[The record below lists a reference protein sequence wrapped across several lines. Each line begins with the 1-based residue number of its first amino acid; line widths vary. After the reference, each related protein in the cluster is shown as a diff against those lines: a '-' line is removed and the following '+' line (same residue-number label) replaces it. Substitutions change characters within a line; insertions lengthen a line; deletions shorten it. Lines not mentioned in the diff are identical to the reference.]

1 MTGGPLG
8 STTSACC
15 DGCLARPWLLARLG
29 MHLDRARPRI
39 EALLA
44 LSDPDL
50 IDAVG
55 GKQRDIVHSELGG
68 FDPARA
74 RREAVEVGV
83 ELVCRCN
90 DTYPARLHDL
100 DNPPAVLHVS
110 GSRARFSELIEEEPV
125 AIVGAR
131 RASEYGLGLAEALGR
146 GLGAAG
152 VTVLSGMALGIDC
165 AAHTGALSV
174 EGGTVA
180 VLPCGPE
187 HPYPQSKRRLHRRI
201 IEHGAVV
208 SELPP
213 RSGVF
218 RWAFPAR
225 NRIIAGLAAMTAVV
239 EAGDW
244 SGALV
249 TARIAASL
257 GRPIGAVP
265 GRVGTS
271 QAAGPNDL
279 LAAGASVVRGAQDV
293 LDALYG
299 VGVRRID
306 TATRPPLAADLERL
320 LAAVSDGQDTVGAI
334 ARAGFTAE
342 AGLSALAALELGG
355 YVRRGPGG
363 RIVVI

>member
-1 MTGGPLG
+1 MIGGAG
-8 STTSACC
+8 EAGTSACC
-15 DGCLARPWLLARLG
+15 ERCLARPWLLARLG
-29 MHLDRARPRI
+29 MHLDRARARI

-44 LSDPDL
+44 LPDLDL

-55 GKQRDIVHSELGG
+55 GKQRDVVRSELGC
-68 FDPARA
+68 FDPDRA

-83 ELVCRCN
+83 ELVCRC
-90 DTYPARLHDL
+90 DDAYPVRLRDL
-100 DNPPAVLHVS
+100 DNAPAVLHVV
-110 GSRARFSELIEEEPV
+110 GSRRRFSQLLEEEPV
-125 AIVGAR
+125 AVVGAR

-152 VTVLSGMALGIDC
+152 VTVLSGMAVGIDC

-187 HPYPQSKRRLHRRI
+187 HPYPRSKRRVHRRI

-213 RSGVF
+213 GSGVF

-225 NRIIAGLAAMTAVV
+225 NRIIAGLAAMTVVV

-257 GRPIGAVP
+257 GRPLGAVP

-271 QAAGPNDL
+271 QAAGPNGL

-299 VGVRRID
+299 SGVRRVD
-306 TATRPPLAADLERL
+306 AAARAPLAADLERL
-320 LAAVSDGQDTVGAI
+320 LAAVRDGHDTVGAI
-334 ARAGFTAE
+334 ARAGFTAD

-363 RIVVI
+363 RFVVV